1 MFSSNKLKIS
11 RILLFLALY
20 GSACSVWQDANNRN
34 VSQPAAPF
42 AAAEIKNG
50 IPFSTREP
58 DTYQAEIVVTTGD
71 SEEKMFTARN
81 GNYRRYD
88 FNFSSDSL
96 ISVISDAAG
105 DRQFINH
112 QKKIYAEDNFSKKSI
127 GAPPSENWN
136 DFLTADLLNRKKNV
150 SFEKI
155 SSENNLTKYSIVSN
169 ETNAAAGETIISID
183 ENLGFPVKSEFYAT
197 ESGTK
202 VLKFS
207 VEMKNISLQ
216 IEDRTF
222 QIPEN
227 FRKVSPEEFRMLIIK
242 KNLNEK

>member
-58 DTYQAEIVVTTGD
+58 DIYQAEIVVTTGD

-96 ISVISDAAG
+96 ISVISDADG

-112 QKKIYAEDNFSKKSI
+112 QKKIYAEDNFSEKSI
-127 GAPPSENWN
+127 GAPPSSENWN
-136 DFLTADLLNRKKNV
+136 DFLTADLLNWKKNV

-183 ENLGFPVKSEFYAT
+183 EELGFPVKSEFYAV
-197 ESGTK
+197 ESGAK
-202 VLKFS
+202 ILKFS
-207 VEMKNISLQ
+207 VEMKNIKLQ
-216 IEDRTF
+216 IEDKTF

-227 FRKVSPEEFRMLIIK
+227 FRKVSLEEFKMKK